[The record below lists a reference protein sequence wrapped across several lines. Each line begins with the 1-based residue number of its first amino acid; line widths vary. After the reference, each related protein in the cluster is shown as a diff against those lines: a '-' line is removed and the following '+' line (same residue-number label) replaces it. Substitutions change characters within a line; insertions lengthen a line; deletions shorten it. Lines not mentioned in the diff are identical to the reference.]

1 MAQNSLVPLPEFI
14 QSLTLANDPTPAL
27 IANVQSL
34 QGLKRLKICLSDKE
48 LALHLDF
55 LSAAFP
61 CLQEL
66 TIDGAYNTS
75 QPILDAVQ
83 AFPSITSLC
92 IAGTLGD
99 DFFDKPGP
107 AGPPTCQFPPKLH
120 TMFISPHDGTADGF
134 FQLALVSEPIPLFS
148 TLSANDTWPRMNSP
162 MGKYLIHAGDRLRR
176 LCIGFGRS
184 TMATS
189 EHMLPLRY
197 CTDLV
202 SFEIRVPDDPALR
215 VLIDAVLPNL
225 CTRRL
230 TSLII
235 FDTNL
240 PFGRDLGPKLLSSR
254 QLWKEI
260 GQVLSTER
268 FVGLKAFE
276 VRDLY
281 SRERV
286 VGLAALAAWAD
297 VP

>member
-1 MAQNSLVPLPEFI
+1 MLFPIELVDRVFEHLDGPSLRECGFVCKYWLHSNRSRVFASVVLSDKFGVSRLSHFFAMAQNSLVPLPEFI
-14 QSLTLANDPTPAL
+14 HSLTLANDPTPAL

-34 QGLKRLKICLSDKE
+34 QGLKRLRICLSDKE

-92 IAGTLGD
+92 IAGTLGN

-148 TLSANDTWPRMNSP
+148 TLSASDTWPRMNSP

-184 TMATS
+184 TMATC
-189 EHMLPLRY
+189 EF
-197 CTDLV
+197 T
-202 SFEIRVPDDPALR
+202 
-215 VLIDAVLPNL
+215 
-225 CTRRL
+225 L
-230 TSLII
+230 T
-235 FDTNL
+235 
-240 PFGRDLGPKLLSSR
+240 
-254 QLWKEI
+254 
-260 GQVLSTER
+260 
-268 FVGLKAFE
+268 
-276 VRDLY
+276 
-281 SRERV
+281 
-286 VGLAALAAWAD
+286 
-297 VP
+297 